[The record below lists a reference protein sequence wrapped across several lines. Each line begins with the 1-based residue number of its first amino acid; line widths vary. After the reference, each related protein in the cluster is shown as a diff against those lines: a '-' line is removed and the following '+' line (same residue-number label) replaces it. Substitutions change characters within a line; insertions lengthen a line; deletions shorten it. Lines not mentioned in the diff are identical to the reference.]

1 MHDMRALLI
10 TGLMILLATAA
21 NAQSVGINSDGST
34 PDASAMLDVKSTTKG
49 LLPPRIA
56 LTAINSASPVTS
68 PAAGLLVYNTA
79 TAGTAPNN
87 VVPGYYY
94 WNGTAWIVLSS
105 SPVYTVGLNTA
116 LGGYIF
122 YVTPDG
128 KHGLVAETQDQ
139 VASINWYNAQG
150 IVSDPSN
157 HSTAGKNFTD
167 WRIPTIYELG
177 LMYVNR
183 VAITGFSATSYYWSC
198 SQWDSSNAHY
208 QYFAT
213 GVETGGPMTTNCA
226 VRAIRSF

>member
-1 MHDMRALLI
+1 MKNLK
-10 TGLMILLATAA
+10 ILLFTIIIFALAGIA

-105 SPVYTVGLNTA
+105 SPVYTLGLNTA
-116 LGGYIF
+116 LGGYVF

-128 KHGLVAETQDQ
+128 KH
-139 VASINWYNAQG
+139 ASG
-150 IVSDPSN
+150 
-157 HSTAGKNFTD
+157 
-167 WRIPTIYELG
+167 
-177 LMYVNR
+177 
-183 VAITGFSATSYYWSC
+183 
-198 SQWDSSNAHY
+198 
-208 QYFAT
+208 
-213 GVETGGPMTTNCA
+213 
-226 VRAIRSF
+226 

>member
-1 MHDMRALLI
+1 MRALLI

-128 KHGLVAETQDQ
+128 KHGLVAETVDQ
-139 VASINWYNAQG
+139 VASINWYNAPG
-150 IVSDPSN
+150 YVSDPAY

-167 WRIPTIYELG
+167 WRLPTIYELG